1 MRQPQTDV
9 GSEKDLPKAWAES
22 DAEYVR
28 VVEDLIQVLIAKR
41 IIKFT
46 DLPPSVQEKTRNRR
60 EIRKMM
66 AKMLTDDDDSL
77 RL

>member
-9 GSEKDLPKAWAES
+9 GSEKDRPEAWAES

-28 VVEDLIQVLIAKR
+28 VVEDLIQVLIDKR

-46 DLPPSVQEKTRNRR
+46 DLPSSVQEKTRNRQR
-60 EIRKMM
+60 IRRMM
-66 AKMLTDDDDSL
+66 AKKLTEDDDSL